1 MKVSAPR
8 GLEAKGKRIWKE
20 VTKNYELRTDELDI
34 LEDICRESDLIDR
47 LEKDLEGAD
56 LMVRGSQG
64 QDVANPL
71 VSEVRQHRATKKSL
85 WASLK
90 LPDEGNVTSIAG
102 NQQRDAAN
110 ERWAI
115 PHGQSA

>member
-8 GLEAKGKRIWKE
+8 GLETKGKRIWKD
-20 VTKNYELRTDELDI
+20 VTTAYELRTDELDI

-47 LEKDLEGAD
+47 LEKDLDGAA

-71 VSEVRQHRATKKSL
+71 ISEVRQHRATKKAL

-90 LPDEGNVTSIAG
+90 LPDDANVTSIAG
-102 NQQRDAAN
+102 NQQRDAAQS
-110 ERWAI
+110 RWASA
-115 PHGQSA
+115 HGKSA

>member
-1 MKVSAPR
+1 MKISAPR
-8 GLEAKGKRIWKE
+8 GLENKGKRIWKD
-20 VTKNYELRTDELDI
+20 VTANYELRTDELDI

-47 LEKDLEGAD
+47 LEKDLEGAE

-71 VSEVRQHRATKKSL
+71 VSEIRQHRATKKAL

-90 LPDEGNVTSIAG
+90 LPDDSNVISIAG
-102 NQQRDAAN
+102 NQQREAAQS
-110 ERWAI
+110 RWAAA
-115 PHGQSA
+115 HGKSS

>member
-8 GLEAKGKRIWKE
+8 GLATKGKRVWKE
-20 VTKNYELRTDELDI
+20 ITADYELRTDELDI

-56 LMVRGSQG
+56 LMVTGSQG

-71 VSEVRQHRATKKSL
+71 VSEIRQHRATKKSL

-90 LPDEGNVTSIAG
+90 LPDDVNVTSIAG
-102 NQQRDAAN
+102 NQHRDAAN
-110 ERWAI
+110 SRWAASY
-115 PHGQSA
+115 GKGA